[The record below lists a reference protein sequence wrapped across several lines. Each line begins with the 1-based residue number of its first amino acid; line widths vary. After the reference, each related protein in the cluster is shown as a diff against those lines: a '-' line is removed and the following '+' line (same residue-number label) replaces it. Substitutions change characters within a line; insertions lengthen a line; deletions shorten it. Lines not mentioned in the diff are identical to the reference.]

1 MKSLKLKIMFVIS
14 LMVVILFGASFY
26 LAENQ
31 VADILEDNIIHSA
44 DQVSDSNAKILEE
57 WFSGINNEMKLL
69 TQSDTVQSME
79 WDRQFAYLRR
89 AMEELDD
96 IETFYTANRQGHFN
110 ITSGGEGSI
119 ADREYFKEIIKTQ
132 EPVVSS
138 PIYNKDTGELV
149 VAVVHPIFNQGYFN
163 GILGAT
169 VKLDRLSEIASGMN
183 INGEGRGFIIDNQ
196 NNMLAHPEKE
206 FLGNNKFYQQAGT
219 ELKNIL
225 DKMSAGEDLT
235 LRYSQGG
242 KNFLISFAPVPGT
255 DWSLATEVDEK
266 IIFSVLD
273 NLTRSF
279 VLYAVI
285 GILLALLIAYL
296 IARYV
301 AEPIKIVSQE
311 AEKVADG
318 NLIVKKGDNRK
329 VNKRK
334 DEIGTLIESFK
345 FMRSNLRQM
354 IIELIESIEQMSASS
369 EELNA
374 TGTQLGKAASEVS
387 SSVED
392 IASGTE
398 EQTAMVGQTQENIN
412 GLVLKVKDIN
422 QLSDDMDELAA
433 EVMKSIEAGNKSLD
447 NSADRIKNVKE
458 NSLSAADMIY
468 KLGDLSEEIG
478 GIVDLIKGISSQ
490 TNLLALNAAIEA
502 ARAGEAGRGFSVVA
516 DEIRQLAEESSDA
529 TDRISEL
536 VEEVQNNVSSAVK
549 EMDSSV
555 DIVAESVESIKYTG
569 HSFNYIQEK
578 SAELRDIIE
587 KISQSLE
594 EILGDS
600 DQVDKAV
607 KNIAHVTR
615 ESASKAEN
623 VAASA
628 EEQTAATEEIAAASE
643 DLAEMAEKL
652 NQLVGRFEV

>member
-1 MKSLKLKIMFVIS
+1 MKSLKLKIMLVIS
-14 LMVVILFGASFY
+14 LMVIILFGTSFY
-26 LAENQ
+26 LAERQ
-31 VADILEDNIIHSA
+31 VADIFEENIIHSA
-44 DQVSDSNAKILEE
+44 DQVSNSNAKILEE
-57 WFSGINNEMKLL
+57 WFAGINKEMNLL
-69 TQSDTVQSME
+69 TQSDTVQSMD

-119 ADREYFKEIIKTQ
+119 ADRDYFKETIKTQ

-183 INGEGRGFIIDNQ
+183 INGEGRGFIIDKQ
-196 NNMLAHPEKE
+196 NNMLAYPEKE
-206 FLGNNKFYQQAGT
+206 FLGNNKFYQQAGA

-225 DKMSAGEDLT
+225 DKMAEGEDQT
-235 LRYSQGG
+235 LSYSQAGQ
-242 KNFLISFAPVPGT
+242 NFLISFAPIPGT

-266 IIFSVLD
+266 IVFSELAD
-273 NLTRSF
+273 LTRSF

-285 GILLALLIAYL
+285 GIILALVIAYL
-296 IARYV
+296 IARYI

-311 AEKVADG
+311 AKEIAGG
-318 NLIVKKGDNRK
+318 NLIVKKGDDRK
-329 VNKRK
+329 VNKRN
-334 DEIGTLIESFK
+334 DEIGILIESFK
-345 FMRSNLRQM
+345 SMRSSLRQM
-354 IIELIESIEQMSASS
+354 IIELIESIEQMSAAG

-374 TGTQLGKAASEVS
+374 TGTQVGKAASEVS

-412 GLVLKVKDIN
+412 DLVLKVKDIN
-422 QLSDDMDELAA
+422 HLSDEMDELAS
-433 EVMKSIEAGNKSLD
+433 EVMKSIEAGNNSLD
-447 NSADRIKNVKE
+447 NSEDRIKNVNE
-458 NSLSAADMIY
+458 NSRSAAEKIY

-536 VEEVQNNVSSAVK
+536 VEEVQKNVSSAVK

-555 DIVAESVESIKYTG
+555 DIVAESVESIEYTG
-569 HSFNYIQEK
+569 HSFNYIKEK
-578 SAELRDIIE
+578 AAELRNIIE

-594 EILGDS
+594 EMLSGS

-607 KNIAHVTR
+607 KNIAQVTR
-615 ESASKAEN
+615 ESASRAEN
-623 VAASA
+623 VAASS
-628 EEQTAATEEIAAASE
+628 EEQTAATEEISAASE
-643 DLAEMAEKL
+643 DLAEMAENL
-652 NQLVGRFEV
+652 NELVRRFKV